1 MKDYKEKSLLDAL
14 SFCDLRQLPEEDKK
28 EFIWVRALGLVEKVN
43 GTSNYVVLRANS
55 VTDYSIVK
63 DFGSTAAIVRVT
75 SVYPYE
81 FLDSKFLPDFKGAKK
96 EERINWL
103 LRNGVQKNLTT
114 LSIKELDKEC
124 ANLAIN
130 KQLKQG

>member
-63 DFGSTAAIVRVT
+63 DFGSTAAIVRVV

-103 LRNGVQKNLTT
+103 LRNGVQNNLTT

>member
-55 VTDYSIVK
+55 VTDYSIIK

-130 KQLKQG
+130 KQIKQG